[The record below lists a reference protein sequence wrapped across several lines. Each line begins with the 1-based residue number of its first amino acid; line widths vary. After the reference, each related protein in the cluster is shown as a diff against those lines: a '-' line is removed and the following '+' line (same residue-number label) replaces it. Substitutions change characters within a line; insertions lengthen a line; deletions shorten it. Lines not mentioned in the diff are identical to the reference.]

1 MMQDGGLTGSFG
13 DARPRTVDPE
23 LELAILQHLEAT
35 IRELLRNFIMG
46 AEIDDI
52 RRFIRWCEA
61 ERIPYYEGFARL
73 VAQISLLQAPEPA
86 ALTPVSLDAVA
97 EALRARAPKP
107 VEERK
112 RAMGR

>member
-1 MMQDGGLTGSFG
+1 M
-13 DARPRTVDPE
+13 DPE
-23 LELAILQHLEAT
+23 LELAVLQHLEAA
-35 IRELLRNFIMG
+35 IRELLRNFTMG

-61 ERIPYYEGFARL
+61 ERVPYREGFARL
-73 VAQISLLQAPEPA
+73 VAQVSLLQAPEPA
-86 ALTPVSLDAVA
+86 VLPPASLDAVA

-112 RAMGR
+112 RGKG

>member
-1 MMQDGGLTGSFG
+1 LTDFSG
-13 DARPRTVDPE
+13 DAARTVDPE
-23 LELAILQHLEAT
+23 LELAVLQHLEAT
-35 IRELLRNFIMG
+35 IRELLRSFTMA

-61 ERIPYYEGFARL
+61 ERIPYREGFARL
-73 VAQISLLQAPEPA
+73 IAQISLLQAPEPA
-86 ALTPVSLDAVA
+86 ALPPVSLEAVA

-112 RAMGR
+112 RAMG